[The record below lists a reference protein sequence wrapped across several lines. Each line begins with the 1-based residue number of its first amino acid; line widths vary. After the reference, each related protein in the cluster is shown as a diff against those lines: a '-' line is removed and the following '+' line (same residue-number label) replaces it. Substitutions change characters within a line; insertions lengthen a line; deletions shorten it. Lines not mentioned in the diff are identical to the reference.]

1 MRNAGP
7 VIAVLALVA
16 LAVLLAMAPWGDSR
30 FDRSPLGVRGLE
42 LWLKAKGVDVVRSNP
57 RLKPNASDMSI
68 RVLPLPGT
76 DSADRPER
84 QLEPWVLEEKLYEM
98 PTLVV
103 LPKWKDDLAKEGI
116 ARRAMLISDA
126 DAQSPL
132 SQMYLDDVTILRPG
146 AHFEQ
151 AGLALG
157 DSQPHK
163 VAFYRAQLFDRASL
177 PDHCTELAGTPSG
190 ALLIACDPDFR
201 VWVLSDPDLIN
212 NHGLSLAENAAFAIS
227 MITRLRGPEDRRP
240 VYLDTDP
247 TLLTESGEEDEGRS
261 YERSASDLA
270 RLLDYPLSV
279 IWAAALLVTA
289 IAFWRGAYRF
299 GPPQT
304 GREAA
309 NEVSRTAA
317 IEAVARLLR
326 LSGNDGRLTAQFVHD
341 LLADK
346 AVQVFGPGAADA
358 AGIERLFGRLARRD
372 ARAADALRTVSRSLM
387 EQGPTMRRAEL
398 HRNLHTFKELLG
410 STDLGS
416 R

>member
-7 VIAVLALVA
+7 VIAVLALLA

-76 DSADRPER
+76 DSADQPET

-103 LPKWKDDLAKEGI
+103 LPKWKDGLAKEGI
-116 ARRAMLISDA
+116 ARGAMLIPDA

-132 SQMYLDDVTILRPG
+132 SQMYLDDVTIIRLG
-146 AHFEQ
+146 ARFEQ
-151 AGLALG
+151 VGLALD

-163 VAFYRAQLFDRASL
+163 VALYRAQLFDRASL
-177 PDHCTELAGTPSG
+177 PDHCTELAGLPPG
-190 ALLIACDPDFR
+190 ALLISCDPDFK

-212 NHGLSLAENAAFAIS
+212 NHGLSLAENAAFAVS
-227 MITRLRGPEDRRP
+227 MIAQLRGPEDRRP
-240 VYLDTDP
+240 IYLDTDP

-304 GREAA
+304 GGEAA
-309 NEVSRTAA
+309 NDVSRTAA

-346 AVQVFGPGAADA
+346 TVQVFGPGSADA
-358 AGIERLFGRLARRD
+358 AGIERLFDRLARRD

-387 EQGPTMRRAEL
+387 EQGPTMSRAEL

>member
-76 DSADRPER
+76 DSADRPEA

-116 ARRAMLISDA
+116 ARGAMLIPEA

-132 SQMYLDDVTILRPG
+132 PQIYLDDVTIVRSG
-146 AHFEQ
+146 ARFEQ
-151 AGLALG
+151 AGLALD

-163 VAFYRAQLFDRASL
+163 VALYRAQLFDRGSL

-212 NHGLSLAENAAFAIS
+212 NHGLSLAENAAFAVS

-240 VYLDTDP
+240 IYLDTDP
-247 TLLTESGEEDEGRS
+247 TLLTESGEDDEGRS

-309 NEVSRTAA
+309 NDVSRTAA

-346 AVQVFGPGAADA
+346 AVQVFGTGSADA
-358 AGIERLFGRLARRD
+358 AGIERLFERLARRD
-372 ARAADALRTVSRSLM
+372 AMAADALRTVSRSLM

-398 HRNLHTFKELLG
+398 HRNLDTFKELLG